1 MYARVAQVRIQ
12 PQRIEEATRIYA
24 DNVVPALETQPGFK
38 GALLLTQPESGRGIS
53 ITLWE
58 SERDRTTGEL
68 NGFYQTQLTHF
79 AGMFTETPVRE
90 AYEVAI
96 STQGERTEAQRA

>member
-12 PQRIEEATRIYA
+12 PQRIEEAIRIYA
-24 DNVVPALETQPGFK
+24 GDVVPALEAQPGFT

-58 SERDRTTGEL
+58 SKQDRTTGEVT
-68 NGFYQTQLTHF
+68 GFYQTQLTHF
-79 AGMFTETPVRE
+79 TGMFSETPVRE
-90 AYEVAI
+90 AYDVAI
-96 STQGERTEAQRA
+96 ATWQHLTSNT